1 MEKIYMIEES
11 FCDCDWHYELKTE
24 YGFFLT
30 LESAREFMR
39 VYDLP
44 SMFADKNGEG
54 FRVVEIKLN
63 KEV

>member
-1 MEKIYMIEES
+1 MEKIFMIEEC
-11 FCDCDWHYELKTE
+11 FYDCDWHYELKTQ

-44 SMFADKNGEG
+44 SMFANEEG
-54 FRVVEIKLN
+54 YRPVEILEHR